1 MKLQLLLKTKF
12 CLLLL
17 ISGLYG
23 FASAASA
30 NFTTIPQSENG
41 IISICKSQSI
51 IFTNTSTDTD
61 SNTLYNWQFNGGNIQ
76 SSTQYGPHTITYNT
90 AGTYVAT
97 LTINGNSFYSVTIQV
112 NNYNPSIPQIQLI
125 DGNFWNLSL
134 YNNQS
139 YFTYCSNDALTTG
152 ALFSFTTQSTGT
164 NNNSIHT
171 IEWGDGQTNSYAGSN
186 LSDTFHFY
194 SSAGY
199 YTLTYTIQNTGECTS
214 QKTYYLYIGSIPTA
228 TISAIGIP
236 TLCNPGSV
244 TYNLLYGAQ
253 NTPGTQYIFQ
263 VNDGSPPIIFN
274 HPPPSTITHQF
285 LTSSCGSNSTINN
298 TVYPNSYQA
307 SITITNPCGNSTNAV
322 GPINI
327 QSAPVANFSRN
338 PINDNICEGTTVTMS
353 DTTQG
358 GYNIGGPPNYICT
371 QSYKRYWVI
380 TGPGGSIPVNSTGFI
395 NSNPYIATAQNLGY
409 NNAQSNNPGAW
420 LPSAASV
427 INITFLT
434 PGNYTI
440 TLYTGSNAC
449 GISSISQN
457 ICVNPKVT
465 ADFTTN
471 SFSICA
477 PAAIQLINQ
486 SSDVGCTNTNNYL
499 WNISSSNSLNCPNYI
514 ANDWTFVNSNNTS
527 TSPQITFNS
536 PGIYTV
542 SLTTSLN
549 NPTFGS
555 LCTADTETKTITVKG
570 KPTTNVN
577 PTTICE
583 GSQLQLNP
591 TVFNCYATNPVS
603 FHWDFGSNPPSTISS
618 INDPTPTLTF
628 NTPGTYNYTLTISN
642 ECGSNSYSSSVTVLP
657 KVNLSASGISATCVN
672 TTIQLN
678 GSITGGVTTGSWTAS
693 VNGGTFSPSSTTLNA
708 TYTPPVNYIGSIT
721 FTLTS
726 DNPTLP
732 CQPISSSFSTI
743 FNTEATV
750 AVGNY
755 PPLCKNSTILLNG
768 TIGGAASSAVW
779 TSSNGGTFS
788 NPNQLNS
795 NFTPPIDYTGSITLT
810 LTTNDPVGPCDPASQ
825 SIEINVL
832 PRPILNP
839 ISSLVVC
846 NGELVN
852 NVIFTGTDTTG
863 YSWNNSNTLIGLPS
877 SGTGYLNFTAQNT
890 TLTPITSTITVTPIN
905 NSGITNCQGT
915 PVNFTITVLPSAQVN
930 NLPAFTTCKNTNTP
944 VFSFS
949 TNNTLGTTSYEWS
962 NNNPSIGLASGGTGF
977 IPSFV
982 TTNTTNAPLV
992 AIINVTPTYIY
1003 NGINCTGNSM
1013 SFTITILPEAQVNEI
1028 NPITVCNQTSTT
1040 PIYFSTNTTG
1050 GTTTYN
1056 WSIDQNSLGLPSNGT
1071 GAIPSFIPINNSNL
1085 PITAMVTVTPFYTL
1099 NGVTCSGSNEVFSL
1113 TIYPKIEVTP
1123 LPNLII
1129 CDQTTTNTISFTS
1142 NATVG
1147 DVVYHWNNNNPSIG
1161 LASSG
1166 IGPIPSFIS
1175 TNNSLQPI
1183 LATLTIT
1190 PIYTY
1195 NNFSCSGSPT
1205 TFTITVLPKVLINTI
1220 SDQTVCS
1227 GTSVNFSFSSP
1238 NLQGTTSFLWNNDN
1252 PNIGL
1257 GISGTGDFLQFI
1269 GQNNT
1274 TTPISGTISVIP
1286 TYNYNN
1292 QSCVGSPIQFTITI
1306 NPKGQVNPIPNQIV
1320 CNAQSTSAIT
1330 FSSLNNIG
1338 TTTYN
1343 WTNSN
1348 SSIGLGSSGSG
1359 NIPSFTA
1366 INLTQSVVTS
1376 TVVVTPIFSYNGYNC
1391 SGPSETFQI
1400 SVSPSPNV
1408 IFSLGSQT
1416 ICSGSNSSIVEL
1428 SSSASNVQ
1436 FQWTSSNP
1444 IGVQGVASNGAQII
1458 PSQQLINNTN
1468 TPISVIYH
1476 AYANTLDQNA
1486 CPGQEYTYEITVL
1499 PKPQISSTSLL
1510 LCSGQSFDYFAING
1524 TPDINTVVPFGTV
1537 YTWTISTN
1545 PFVSGAF
1552 NGSGSSINQTL
1563 LNTSSS
1569 VQTLIYTI
1577 IPSYNNCNGSPFTLT
1592 ITLLPKPDV
1601 LFSISNQVLCNSSN
1615 SSAVLFSSS
1624 IPGTY
1629 QYTWTADVPIGIT
1642 GALFSGVGNLPS
1654 QTLTNTTSNPLTII
1668 YHVQA
1673 TYENAGYSCTG
1684 LESIYEI
1691 TVNPSI
1697 LVSSIIS
1704 DYSGYQISV
1713 FGYNNGFIQLTTS
1726 GGSSNYT
1733 YQWVGPNGFNATTE
1747 DISNL
1752 AAGNYSVTLSDGI
1765 CPPIILNFV
1774 LTQPNEL
1781 QASINSTALQAVSC
1795 FGGNNGQLG
1804 ILIDQESVS
1813 PYTYEL
1819 LLNSSVIQTLSN
1831 TTILNPIFSN
1841 LIAGNYTIKIT
1852 DANGGIKLIPIV
1864 INQPSQLNTTLTSTA
1879 ISCYGANDASIL
1891 LTISGGITPYTIQW
1905 SNFGTGA
1912 FQNNL
1917 GPGVYTINITDA
1929 QGCSK
1934 TIQHTISD
1942 LPVFTIQPVI
1952 NQITCFGAHNGS
1964 INLGLVGGQAP
1975 VSIVWNDGSISGA
1988 IRNNLGPG
1996 SYTVTI
2002 TDLSS
2007 CPIIRTFTITE
2018 PQPLQL
2024 NGIVQNDLNCNTSN
2038 QGAIDLVIS
2047 GGSPPYIINWSNGST
2062 TEDLTGITNGNY
2074 AVTVTDSRG
2083 CIIQGQYAVF
2093 RPAPLVL
2100 TLSVNTDVNC
2110 QSGQVIHHF
2119 EGHVQGGVPPYQ
2131 INWSNGTVSG
2141 TYQEHMSTNQNG
2153 LITATVTDSRGCSNS
2168 SSYLITN
2175 PIFGNATFTSSSYSL
2190 IHFDQYSIE
2199 DPVQFTNL
2207 SQGDIINVNW
2217 NFGDGQFSTE
2227 LHPSHIYLSEGTYT
2241 ITLHVNY
2248 AFGCSD
2254 EFSTTITIT
2263 KGYKLIMP
2271 TGFTANGDQI
2281 NDLFVPAFEG
2291 LNNLELSIYD
2301 SWGNMI
2307 YSEKG
2312 ENIAGWDGKINS
2324 IAAENGNYFYKF
2336 TATTFYNKKIEQNGP
2351 FVLIK

>member
-1 MKLQLLLKTKF
+1 MKLCHLQKVLFSIVFLLSSLCSFSESLNTT
-12 CLLLL
+12 
-17 ISGLYG
+17 
-23 FASAASA
+23 
-30 NFTTIPQSENG
+30 FTTFPEAING
-41 IISICKSQSI
+41 IVTICKTQSVR
-51 IFTNTSTDTD
+51 FTNTSTTT
-61 SNTLYNWQFNGGNIQ
+61 SSTYLWQFNGGSLP
-76 SSTQYGPHTITYNT
+76 SSNQQGPHTIYYQLP
-90 AGTYVAT
+90 GLYQAT
-97 LTINGNSFYSVTIQV
+97 LTLNDNSNFSVTVQV
-112 NNYNPSIPQIQLI
+112 LDLLPSVPNISLI
-125 DGNFWNLSL
+125 DGNLWNSST
-134 YNNQS
+134 QETAQ
-139 YFTYCSNDALTTG
+139 FTYCSNEANITG
-152 ALFSFTTQSTGT
+152 ALFSFITQSIGT
-164 NNNSIHT
+164 DGSSVHHFD
-171 IEWGDGQTNSYAGSN
+171 WGDGQSN
-186 LSDTFHFY
+186 TYVGANLTDTFHFY
-194 SSAGY
+194 SSAGFY
-199 YTLTYTIQNTGECTS
+199 LLTYTIQNSNGCTS
-214 QKTYYLYIGSIPTA
+214 QKSYTLYIGSIPTA
-228 TISAIGIP
+228 TISAVGIP

-244 TYNLLYGAQ
+244 TYNLLVGAQ

-263 VNDGSPPIIFN
+263 VNDGSAPVVFN
-274 HPPPSTITHQF
+274 HPPPATITHQF
-285 LTSSCGSNSTINN
+285 LTSSCGTNSSINN
-298 TVYPNSYQA
+298 TNYPNSYQA
-307 SITITNPCGNSTNAV
+307 SITVINPCGTSTNAV

-327 QSAPVANFSRN
+327 QSAPVAQYSRT
-338 PINDNICEGTTVTMS
+338 PSQSSQCEGSTITFT
-353 DTTQG
+353 DNTQG
-358 GYNIGGPPNYICT
+358 GYNIGGPPNYTCT

-380 TGPGGSIPVNSTGFI
+380 EGPSGILGVTNTGQLI
-395 NSNPYIATAQNLGY
+395 NNPYVNTTQNLGY
-409 NNAQSNNPGAW
+409 TNAQPNNPGAW
-420 LPSAASV
+420 LPTANAV
-427 INITFLT
+427 LNLTFLL

-440 TLYTGSNAC
+440 TLYTGSNSC
-449 GISSISQN
+449 GISSTTQT
-457 ICVNPKVT
+457 ICIVPKVN
-465 ADFTTN
+465 AQFNFTTTTT
-471 SFSICA
+471 CA
-477 PAAIQLINQ
+477 PALIQLNNLSNITGCSNTLHYQWNIQ
-486 SSDVGCTNTNNYL
+486 SSNPE
-499 WNISSSNSLNCPNYI
+499 NCPYFVN
-514 ANDWTFVNSNNTS
+514 NDWTYTNGNYQSQEPTLS
-527 TSPQITFNS
+527 FNS
-536 PGIYTV
+536 PGIYTI
-542 SLTTSLN
+542 SLTTSLAT
-549 NPTFGS
+549 PVSGL
-555 LCTADTETKTITVKG
+555 LCQADTETKTLIIKG
-570 KPTTNVN
+570 KPTAILNE
-577 PTTICE
+577 TTVCE
-583 GSQLQLNP
+583 GSPVVLNP
-591 TVFNCYATNPVS
+591 TVFNCYASSPVS
-603 FHWDFGSNPPSTISS
+603 YLWHFDTLQPASISS
-618 INDPTPTLTF
+618 IHDSTPTLTF
-628 NTPGTYNYTLTISN
+628 STPGTYPYTLTITN
-642 ECGSNSYSSSVTVLP
+642 ECGSNSYTSSVVVLP
-657 KVNLSASGISATCVN
+657 AIHLNATGISATCVN
-672 TTIQLN
+672 TTIPLN
-678 GSITGGVTTGSWTAS
+678 GAVSGGATSGTWTAS
-693 VNGGTFSPSSTTLNA
+693 IPGGIFYPDATTVNA
-708 TYTPPVNYIGSIT
+708 VYTPPLDYIGAIT

-726 DNPTLP
+726 TTPIPP
-732 CQPISSSFSTI
+732 CSIVTSSFTTE
-743 FNTEATV
+743 FHTEATV

-795 NFTPPIDYTGSITLT
+795 SFTPPIDYTGTITLT

-863 YSWNNSNTLIGLPS
+863 YSWNNSNPLIGLAS

-890 TLTPITSTITVTPIN
+890 TSTPITSTITVIPIN

-915 PVNFTITVLPSAQVN
+915 PVHFTITVLPSAQVN

-949 TNNTLGTTSYEWS
+949 TNTTLGTTSYEWS
-962 NNNPSIGLASGGTGF
+962 NNNPSIGLASSGTGF

-992 AIINVTPTYIY
+992 ATINVTPTYIY

-1013 SFTITILPEAQVNEI
+1013 SFTITILPDAQVNGI
-1028 NPITVCNQTSTT
+1028 NPITVCSQTSTT
-1040 PIYFSTNTTG
+1040 PINFSTITTG

-1099 NGVTCSGSNEVFSL
+1099 NGVTCSGPNEVFSL
-1113 TIYPKIEVTP
+1113 TIYPKTEVTP
-1123 LPNLII
+1123 LPNLTI

-1147 DVVYHWNNNNPSIG
+1147 DVVYHWNNNTPSIG

-1166 IGPIPSFIS
+1166 VGPIPSFTSI
-1175 TNNSLQPI
+1175 NNSLQPI
-1183 LATLTIT
+1183 IATLTIT

-1227 GTSVNFSFSSP
+1227 GTTINFSFSSP

-1257 GISGTGDFLQFI
+1257 GTSGTGDFLQFI

-1320 CNAQSTSAIT
+1320 CNAQSTSAIS
-1330 FSSLNNIG
+1330 FSSLNTIG

-1366 INLTQSVVTS
+1366 INQTQSVVTS
-1376 TVVVTPIFSYNGYNC
+1376 TLVVTPIFSYNGYTC
-1391 SGPSETFQI
+1391 SGPSETFEI

-1416 ICSGSNSSIVEL
+1416 LCSGSYSSIVEL
-1428 SSSASNVQ
+1428 SSSTSNVQ

-1444 IGVQGVASNGAQII
+1444 IGIQGVANNGAQII
-1458 PSQQLINNTN
+1458 PSQQLINSTN
-1468 TPISVIYH
+1468 SPISVIYH

-1510 LCSGQSFDYFAING
+1510 LCSGQSFEYFAING
-1524 TPDINTVVPFGTV
+1524 TPDNNTVVPSGTV

-1569 VQTLIYTI
+1569 VQTLVYTI

-1642 GALFSGVGNLPS
+1642 GALSSGVGNLPS

-1713 FGYNNGFIQLTTS
+1713 FGYNNGSIQLTTA

-1752 AAGNYSVTLSDGI
+1752 AAGNYTVTLSDGI
-1765 CPPIILNFV
+1765 CPSIILHFV

-1781 QASINSTALQAVSC
+1781 QASTNSTALQAVSC

-1804 ILIDQESVS
+1804 ILINQESVS

-1819 LLNSSVIQTLSN
+1819 LLNSSVIQTLPN

-1841 LIAGNYTIKIT
+1841 LIAGNYTVKIT

-1864 INQPSQLNTTLTSTA
+1864 INQPTQLDATLTSTA

-1891 LTISGGITPYTIQW
+1891 LNISGGVTPYTFQW

-1964 INLGLVGGQAP
+1964 INLGLIGGQAP
-1975 VSIVWNDGSISGA
+1975 ISIVWNDGSVSGA

-2007 CPIIRTFTITE
+2007 CPINRTFTITE

-2024 NGIVQNDLNCNTSN
+2024 NGIVQHDLNCNTSN

-2047 GGSPPYIINWSNGST
+2047 GGSPPYNINWSNGST

-2083 CIIQGQYAVF
+2083 CSIQGQYAVF
-2093 RPAPLVL
+2093 RPTPLVL
-2100 TLSVNTDVNC
+2100 TLTVNTDVNC
-2110 QSGQVIHHF
+2110 QSGQITHHF

-2131 INWSNGTVSG
+2131 ISWSNGTVSG
-2141 TYQEHMSTNQNG
+2141 TYQEQMSTNQNG

-2175 PIFGNATFTSSSYSL
+2175 PIFGNASFTSSSYSL

-2227 LHPSHIYLSEGTYT
+2227 LHPSHVYLSEGTYT

-2271 TGFTANGDQI
+2271 TGFTANDDQI
-2281 NDLFVPAFEG
+2281 NDRFIPAFEG

-2324 IAAENGNYFYKF
+2324 ITAENGNYFYKF
-2336 TATTFYNKKIEQNGP
+2336 TATTFYNKKIEQSGP